1 MAGTALRRI
10 PFTATGLT
18 VIAVL
23 GVLLG
28 TVRTPIA
35 DKTWSDAVSY
45 GVPTFEDGHW
55 WSIFTGA
62 PFAVIPLF
70 YIPILL
76 SFAGFVGLAE
86 YRFGTARTML
96 AWFAGQSVSVCGA
109 VAIAAIGDN
118 HWTSLVDSGPSG
130 GTLAVAALLTAS
142 FTPRWRLTARIGL
155 LGYVTGSILLVGS
168 LADLVH
174 LVAVLGAL
182 PLGPLFVRRPAPA
195 GSRDRALDLL
205 TEHGGGTLSW
215 MTTWSGVRY
224 FTGSDGYL
232 AYRRHAGVA
241 IVLGEPVGTA
251 DWRAR
256 ATDEFAAFCTAS
268 GMVPCWFSV
277 GADTTA
283 TLRGAGWRHVQ
294 VAEDTLIDL
303 PELKFRGKA
312 WQDVRTARNRAAKD
326 GIEFRMVVLADAE
339 PAIQR
344 QVRAVSTSWLRGRRT
359 PELGFTLGGVHE
371 AMDPNV
377 RVGIAVDAQGVVHG
391 VTSWLPVMGPD
402 GEPRGWT
409 LDMMRRRDNGF
420 RPVIEFLIAE
430 ACLLFQAEG
439 AEVVSLSG
447 APLARTGTGLLS
459 RLLDV
464 TGRIMEP
471 WYGFR
476 SLHAFKA
483 KFQPRYEP
491 LYLAYRHP
499 GDLPRIG
506 TAILRAY
513 LAKPA
518 SLGHQPTVSVPLPRY
533 PVPAEPTGQEL
544 LSVHRMAKEVLYSTS
559 RSA

>member
-1 MAGTALRRI
+1 MAGTLLRRV
-10 PFTATGLT
+10 PFTAAGLA

-28 TVRTPIA
+28 TVHTRI
-35 DKTWSDAVSY
+35 SDLPWGAAVSY
-45 GVPTFEDGHW
+45 GVPTFTDGHW

-62 PFAVIPLF
+62 PFAVIPVF
-70 YIPILL
+70 YLPILL

-96 AWFAGQSVSVCGA
+96 AWFAGQSVAVGGA

-142 FTPRWRLTARIGL
+142 FTPRWRLVARLGL
-155 LGYVTGSILLVGS
+155 LGYVAGSIVIIGS

-174 LVAVLGAL
+174 LVGVLVAL
-182 PLGPLFVRRPAPA
+182 PLGPLFVRRSAPA
-195 GSRDRALDLL
+195 GSRDQALALL
-205 TEHGGGTLSW
+205 AEHGGGTLSW
-215 MTTWSGVRY
+215 MSTWAGVRY

-241 IVLGEPVGTA
+241 IVLGEPVGA
-251 DWRAR
+251 PRWLAR
-256 ATDEFAAFCTAS
+256 AADEFAEFCATR

-277 GADTTA
+277 GEQTAAALAD
-283 TLRGAGWRHVQ
+283 AGWRRVQ

-303 PELKFRGKA
+303 AGLEFRGKA

-326 GIEFRMVVLADAE
+326 GIEFRMVTLADAAPE
-339 PAIQR
+339 IQR
-344 QVRAVSTSWLRGRRT
+344 QVRAVSTSWLRDKRM

-377 RVGIAVDAQGVVHG
+377 RVGIAVDAEGTVQG
-391 VTSWLPVMGPD
+391 VTSWLPVMGAD
-402 GEPRGWT
+402 GRPRGWT
-409 LDMMRRRDNGF
+409 LDMMRRRDGGF
-420 RPVIEFLIAE
+420 RPVVEFLIAE

-447 APLARTGTGLLS
+447 APLARTGTGVLS

-464 TGRIMEP
+464 VGRIMEP

-476 SLHAFKA
+476 SLHGFKA
-483 KFQPRYEP
+483 KFQPRYES
-491 LYLAYRHP
+491 LYLVYRHP
-499 GDLPRIG
+499 TDLPRIG
-506 TAILRAY
+506 AGILRAY

-518 SLGHQPTVSVPLPRY
+518 APARPVRPTVA
-533 PVPAEPTGQEL
+533 VPAPRVPTVDSEL
-544 LSVHRMAKEVLYSTS
+544 FSVHRVAKEALYSN
-559 RSA
+559 AH